1 MFILKLNN
9 NKLKLYKINNF
20 VQYMKETILQSFTL
34 AIVMFIS

>member
-9 NKLKLYKINNF
+9 NNLKLYKINNF

>member
-1 MFILKLNN
+1 MFILKINN
-9 NKLKLYKINNF
+9 NKLKLYKINIF

>member
-34 AIVMFIS
+34 AFVMFIS

>member
-9 NKLKLYKINNF
+9 NKLKLYKINIF